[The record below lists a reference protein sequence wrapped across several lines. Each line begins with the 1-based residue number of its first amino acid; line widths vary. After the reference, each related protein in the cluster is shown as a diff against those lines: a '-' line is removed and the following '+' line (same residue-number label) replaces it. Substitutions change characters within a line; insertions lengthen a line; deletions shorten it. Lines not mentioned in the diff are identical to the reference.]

1 MRVSTHATVAC
12 DAAVLRVVRGSSM
25 ESDMHHLDDDDDTP
39 IPPPD
44 PLTVIFEWIESGDG
58 ALEDAPQAPI
68 AQCPAPQ
75 GQAQTTAH

>member
-25 ESDMHHLDDDDDTP
+25 ESDMHQLNDDDAP

-44 PLTVIFEWIESGDG
+44 PLTVIFEWIESDDD
-58 ALEDAPQAPI
+58 ALEDAPQAPTV
-68 AQCPAPQ
+68 QCPAPQ
-75 GQAQTTAH
+75 EQAQTTVR